1 MIGLFRVLLAS
12 FALERSSQAMLMSNQ
27 EIATLLRNVAA
38 AYSIKDEKKFRFQIL
53 AYQKASDT
61 IAHLNSEIMDYYK
74 SGTLDS
80 LPGIGVLIR
89 QHLEEL
95 IKTGKV
101 KRFEWVFEGI
111 PKAIFPLLSI
121 PSFGP
126 KKAYALVKHFDLR
139 DPKTVISDIEKL
151 AIENKIASL
160 PRFGEK
166 SQSDI
171 LRSLNEFKKGK
182 GKTTR
187 MVLPYAHE
195 IADKLVFYLKQLPE
209 IDKAEPLGSLRRA
222 VATVGDIDIAVAS
235 NNPKKVIEHF
245 ITYPYKERV
254 IEKGDVSASL
264 MVSGGRQIDL
274 MVQPPDAFGSLL
286 QHFTGSKNHNVHL
299 REFALKKGLS
309 LSEYGIK
316 FLKEKNKPLKTYKTE
331 REFYNALG
339 LQYTEPEMRE
349 DTGEIELAAQKKLPQ
364 LVQLEDLKGDL
375 HLHSSYPI
383 EPSHDMGLS
392 TMEEML
398 EKAKELGY
406 EYLGFSEH
414 NPSVSKHTTR
424 QIYEILR
431 KRDEKVEQIK
441 SNNKSVRIFKLL
453 EVDILPSG
461 KLAIDEKSLNL
472 LDAAVVSIHSVFSMD
487 REKMT
492 QRVLAGLSY
501 PKAKIL
507 AHPTGRLLNLRP
519 GYELDWD
526 RIFDFCKKHGKA
538 LEINSW
544 PNRLDLPDVIIRNAV
559 ENGVKMV
566 IDTDSHRVNQ
576 MNLMR
581 YGVFL
586 AKRGWAKKSDILNTL
601 GYNDFA
607 KWLKS

>member
-1 MIGLFRVLLAS
+1 
-12 FALERSSQAMLMSNQ
+12 MSNQ
-27 EIATLLRNVAA
+27 EIAELLRNVAA

-61 IAHLNSEIMDYYK
+61 IANLNSEIMDYYK

-80 LPGIGVLIR
+80 LPGIGASIR

-95 IKTGKV
+95 IKTGRV

-111 PKAIFPLLSI
+111 PQSIFPLLSI

-151 AIENKIASL
+151 AIGNKIAPL

-171 LRSLNEFKKGK
+171 LRAINEFKEGK
-182 GKTTR
+182 GKATR

-195 IADKLVFYLKQLPE
+195 IADKLVSYLKQLPE
-209 IDKAEPLGSLRRA
+209 VEGAEPLGSLRRA

-235 NNPKKVIEHF
+235 NSPRKVIEHF
-245 ITYPYKERV
+245 IAYPYKERV
-254 IEKGDVSASL
+254 IEKGDVSASI

-274 MVQPPDAFGSLL
+274 MIQPPDAFGSLL
-286 QHFTGSKNHNVHL
+286 QHFTGSKNHNVRL

-309 LSEYGIK
+309 LSEYGIR
-316 FLKEKNKPLKTYKTE
+316 LIKEKNKPLKTYKTE
-331 REFYNALG
+331 EEFYAAIG
-339 LQYTEPEMRE
+339 LKYIEPELRE
-349 DTGEIELAAQKKLPQ
+349 DNGEIELAAKNQLPKI
-364 LVQLEDLKGDL
+364 VQLNDIKGDL

-392 TMEEML
+392 AMEEML
-398 EKAKELGY
+398 NKAKEFGY

-424 QIYEILR
+424 QIYEILK
-431 KRDEKVEQIK
+431 KRSEKIEQIK
-441 SNNKSVRIFKLL
+441 SNNKSVRIFKLI

-461 KLAIDEKSLNL
+461 KLAIDEKALNL
-472 LDAAVVSIHSVFSMD
+472 LDAAVVAVHSVFGMD
-487 REKMT
+487 KEKMT

-507 AHPTGRLLNLRP
+507 AHPTGRVLNLRS

-544 PNRLDLPDVIIRNAV
+544 PNRLDLPDAIIRNAV

-576 MNLMR
+576 MDLMR
-581 YGVFL
+581 YGVYL

-601 GYNDFA
+601 GYNDFT
-607 KWLKS
+607 KWLNS